1 MEKKLSAWC
10 KNAKIEMINRDLKT
24 TTLAKELD
32 MNRSYVS
39 SILNGRVYS
48 APAVKKISDYLGIA
62 DSDTTTVLY
71 SSTVCDK
78 YTEDRKK
85 EAIESLSDE
94 VKSILFNEEEECQKV
109 CDKLNEGLGNFLY
122 KNNGESIKEYLKMA
136 KRE

>member
-10 KNAKIEMINRDLKT
+10 KNAKIEMIYRDLKT

-62 DSDTTTVLY
+62 DSDTTTV
-71 SSTVCDK
+71 SWSTRSERVIGAERAVIMYRCFW
-78 YTEDRKK
+78 RM
-85 EAIESLSDE
+85 
-94 VKSILFNEEEECQKV
+94 
-109 CDKLNEGLGNFLY
+109 KLRITTF
-122 KNNGESIKEYLKMA
+122 A
-136 KRE
+136 TR

>member
-62 DSDTTTVLY
+62 DSDTTTVYEALRYALRRGIVNKRQSFCFALEVWHINY
-71 SSTVCDK
+71 SVPH
-78 YTEDRKK
+78 R
-85 EAIESLSDE
+85 AGI
-94 VKSILFNEEEECQKV
+94 
-109 CDKLNEGLGNFLY
+109 
-122 KNNGESIKEYLKMA
+122 
-136 KRE
+136 

>member
-62 DSDTTTVLY
+62 DSDTTTVCSDRG
-71 SSTVCDK
+71 SSVPD
-78 YTEDRKK
+78 
-85 EAIESLSDE
+85 I
-94 VKSILFNEEEECQKV
+94 Q
-109 CDKLNEGLGNFLY
+109 
-122 KNNGESIKEYLKMA
+122 GEKTDA
-136 KRE
+136 DTR

>member
-62 DSDTTTVLY
+62 DSDTTTVY
-71 SSTVCDK
+71 RMRMNTGSGD
-78 YTEDRKK
+78 
-85 EAIESLSDE
+85 
-94 VKSILFNEEEECQKV
+94 VKSTREFQRT
-109 CDKLNEGLGNFLY
+109 GNR
-122 KNNGESIKEYLKMA
+122 NQSGRS
-136 KRE
+136 

>member
-48 APAVKKISDYLGIA
+48 TPAVKKISDYLGIA
-62 DSDTTTVLY
+62 DSDTTTV
-71 SSTVCDK
+71 C
-78 YTEDRKK
+78 R
-85 EAIESLSDE
+85 
-94 VKSILFNEEEECQKV
+94 ILKIRQNRQRQCTRM
-109 CDKLNEGLGNFLY
+109 CR
-122 KNNGESIKEYLKMA
+122 LK
-136 KRE
+136 

>member
-62 DSDTTTVLY
+62 DSDTTTV
-71 SSTVCDK
+71 SA
-78 YTEDRKK
+78 TEEFMTGSLKH
-85 EAIESLSDE
+85 AIRL
-94 VKSILFNEEEECQKV
+94 KCR
-109 CDKLNEGLGNFLY
+109 GNPS
-122 KNNGESIKEYLKMA
+122 G
-136 KRE
+136 R

>member
-1 MEKKLSAWC
+1 MEKKLSVWC

-62 DSDTTTVLY
+62 DSDTTTV
-71 SSTVCDK
+71 
-78 YTEDRKK
+78 
-85 EAIESLSDE
+85 
-94 VKSILFNEEEECQKV
+94 
-109 CDKLNEGLGNFLY
+109 
-122 KNNGESIKEYLKMA
+122 
-136 KRE
+136 

>member
-1 MEKKLSAWC
+1 MGKKLSAWC

-62 DSDTTTVLY
+62 DSDTIR
-71 SSTVCDK
+71 
-78 YTEDRKK
+78 EDPPGHRNRRRSELHTDSKQCII
-85 EAIESLSDE
+85 A
-94 VKSILFNEEEECQKV
+94 
-109 CDKLNEGLGNFLY
+109 Y
-122 KNNGESIKEYLKMA
+122 H
-136 KRE
+136 

>member
-10 KNAKIEMINRDLKT
+10 KNAKIEMINRDIKT

-62 DSDTTTVLY
+62 DSDTTTVSWKQRNQFRSRY
-71 SSTVCDK
+71 
-78 YTEDRKK
+78 RK
-85 EAIESLSDE
+85 A
-94 VKSILFNEEEECQKV
+94 
-109 CDKLNEGLGNFLY
+109 FLT
-122 KNNGESIKEYLKMA
+122 
-136 KRE
+136 KRGSRSWRKT

>member
-48 APAVKKISDYLGIA
+48 APAVKKISD
-62 DSDTTTVLY
+62 
-71 SSTVCDK
+71 
-78 YTEDRKK
+78 
-85 EAIESLSDE
+85 
-94 VKSILFNEEEECQKV
+94 
-109 CDKLNEGLGNFLY
+109 
-122 KNNGESIKEYLKMA
+122 
-136 KRE
+136 

>member
-48 APAVKKISDYLGIA
+48 APAVKKISDYITKKVA
-62 DSDTTTVLY
+62 DKLSGMCKTDKEEYEKYWDDISPFIKFGCLKDTKFCEKMSDYVLFKNLD
-71 SSTVCDK
+71 DK
-78 YTEDRKK
+78 YLTFK
-85 EAIESLSDE
+85 ECL
-94 VKSILFNEEEECQKV
+94 EENKGSQ
-109 CDKLNEGLGNFLY
+109 
-122 KNNGESIKEYLKMA
+122 IP
-136 KRE
+136 

>member
-62 DSDTTTVLY
+62 DSDTTTVWERHL
-71 SSTVCDK
+71 SMLHQLP
-78 YTEDRKK
+78 ELLG
-85 EAIESLSDE
+85 SLRRIVLQQS
-94 VKSILFNEEEECQKV
+94 
-109 CDKLNEGLGNFLY
+109 G
-122 KNNGESIKEYLKMA
+122 
-136 KRE
+136 